1 MAKQEVERRRLCIV
15 LQVKFLLQTLLQH
28 EHIRKDLLSAR
39 NPQLQV
45 AELQSL
51 LELAELLGVKRDNN
65 VRYWGNR
72 CAHHTPHTHPHIL
85 LDLRD
90 NSISYYETHS
100 HTSVLI
106 ED

>member
-1 MAKQEVERRRLCIV
+1 MAKQEVEKRRLCVV

-65 VRYWGNR
+65 VRYWGIDV
-72 CAHHTPHTHPHIL
+72 HTAHTHSVGLEGQQHKL
-85 LDLRD
+85 L
-90 NSISYYETHS
+90 
-100 HTSVLI
+100 
-106 ED
+106 